1 MFFNFKMCIPDQVCD
16 KLSDFDF
23 AELYDRGYRYALLDI
38 DNTIAPDRSKEPVEY
53 SREVVKLLQK
63 SGFVCCIV
71 SNAKSSRSYNFSKAL
86 GIECVPS
93 AGKPSPKG
101 VINALEKLA
110 ADKKQTVLF
119 GDQMFT
125 DIAAANSAGVYSV
138 LVEPYNKKEIFYVKM
153 KRPFERMIRKL
164 YGI

>member
-1 MFFNFKMCIPDQVCD
+1 MFFNTKIFIPNQVCK

-23 AELYDRGYRYALLDI
+23 AGLFDRGYRFALLDI

-53 SREVVKLLQK
+53 SKEVVKLLQNA
-63 SGFVCCIV
+63 GFVCCIV

-86 GIECVPS
+86 GIECVHS

-101 VINALEKLA
+101 VLNALEKLN
-110 ADKKQTVLF
+110 ADRRKTVLF

-125 DIAAANSAGVYSV
+125 DIAAANRAGVYSV
-138 LVEPYNKKEIFYVKM
+138 LVEPYDKKEIFYVKI
-153 KRPFERMIRKL
+153 KRPFERIIRKL
-164 YGI
+164 HGM

>member
-1 MFFNFKMCIPDQVCD
+1 MFFNSKIYIPNQVCK

-23 AELYDRGYRYALLDI
+23 DGFYDRGYRFALLDI
-38 DNTIAPDRSKEPVEY
+38 DNTIAPDRSKEPIEY
-53 SREVVKLLQK
+53 SREVVRLLQK

-71 SNAKSSRSYNFSKAL
+71 SNAKSSRSLAFSKAL

-93 AGKPSPKG
+93 AGKPSPTG
-101 VINALEKLA
+101 VLNALAKLN
-110 ADKKQTVLF
+110 ADRRKTVLF

-125 DIAAANSAGVYSV
+125 DIAAANRAGVYSV
-138 LVEPYNKKEIFYVKM
+138 LVEPYSNKEIFYVKM
-153 KRPFERMIRKL
+153 KRPFERLMRKK

>member
-1 MFFNFKMCIPDQVCD
+1 MFINSKICIPDQVCD
-16 KLSDFDF
+16 KLSDFPFD
-23 AELYDRGYRYALLDI
+23 ELYNRGYRYALLDI

-53 SREVVKLLQK
+53 SREVVRILHNA
-63 SGFVCCIV
+63 GFVCCIV

-101 VINALEKLA
+101 VINALKKLNA
-110 ADKKQTVLF
+110 SKENTVLF

-125 DIAAANSAGVYSV
+125 DIAAANRAGVYSV
-138 LVEPYNKKEIFYVKM
+138 LVMPYNKKEIFYVKI
-153 KRPFERMIRKL
+153 KRPFERMIRKKH
-164 YGI
+164 GI

>member
-1 MFFNFKMCIPDQVCD
+1 MFFNFKNNIPDQVCE
-16 KLSDFDF
+16 KLSDFPF
-23 AELYDRGYRYALLDI
+23 SELYDRGFRFALLDI

-53 SREVVKLLQK
+53 SRLIVKLLQNA
-63 SGFVCCIV
+63 GFVCCIV
-71 SNAKSSRSYNFSKAL
+71 SNAKSSRSLAFSKSL

-101 VINALEKLA
+101 VLNALIKLN
-110 ADKKQTVLF
+110 ADKGQTVLF

-125 DIAAANSAGVYSV
+125 DIAAAKRAGVYSV
-138 LVEPYNKKEIFYVKM
+138 LVEPYNKNEIFYVKM
-153 KRPFERMIRKL
+153 KRPFERMIRKW

>member
-1 MFFNFKMCIPDQVCD
+1 MLFKRSNLIPNEICK

-23 AELYDRGYRYALLDI
+23 AGLYNRGYRYALLDI

-53 SREVVKLLQK
+53 SKRVVELLRNA
-63 SGFVCCIV
+63 GFICCIV
-71 SNAKSSRSYNFSKAL
+71 SNAKSSRSLHFSQAL

-93 AGKPSPKG
+93 ARKPSPKG
-101 VINALEKLA
+101 VLNALSLLN
-110 ADKKQTVLF
+110 ADRSQAVLF

-125 DIAAANSAGVYSV
+125 DIAAANRAGVYSV
-138 LVEPYNKKEIFYVKM
+138 LVEPFDKKEIFYVKM
-153 KRPFERMIRKL
+153 KRPLEQMIRKL